1 MPHRWKTTF
10 TLATFL
16 AFLGGCGS
24 ETIVHESAS
33 SQSFDWNLPK
43 RVYPPRVP
51 SDNPMTEAKVALG
64 RHLFYDTRLSANE
77 TQSCSTCHLQQYAFA
92 DKNQVGIG
100 STGEHHTR
108 NPQHLANAGY
118 YTTYTWA
125 NPALGTL
132 ERQII
137 IPITGDAPV
146 ELGVTEGNEEEVL
159 ERFRS
164 DIAYQQMFADAF
176 PGVDNPFRLHYVV
189 KALASFIRTLNSFN
203 SPYDRY
209 LRGEPDA
216 LSEAQKRGMAL
227 FMGEKAECFHCHDGI
242 NFSDSTANEK
252 SFYINQFFHNI
263 GLYNLDGMEGN
274 GAYPLDNQGLYE
286 ITMEPADRGKFKAP
300 SLRNV
305 EVTSPYMH
313 DGSMATLEEVIELH
327 SRGGRL
333 IEEGEYA
340 GDGSQNPNR
349 SDLVTAKN
357 FTEQE
362 KSDLVAF
369 LKALTDESFLTDPDL
384 SSPFGEQ

>member
-1 MPHRWKTTF
+1 MKLH
-10 TLATFL
+10 LAVLT
-16 AFLGGCGS
+16 AFLLLLTGCDS
-24 ETIVHESAS
+24 ETIVHENAS
-33 SQSFDWNLPK
+33 SQAFAWGLPEG
-43 RVYPPRVP
+43 VYPPRVP
-51 SDNPMTEAKVALG
+51 SDNPMNSAKVSLG
-64 RHLFYDTRLSANE
+64 RHLFYDARLSANV
-77 TQSCSTCHLQQYAFA
+77 TQSCSSCHLQRYAFS
-92 DKNQVGIG
+92 DKNRVGIG

-108 NPQHLANAGY
+108 NPQHLSNAGY
-118 YTTYTWA
+118 YTSYTWA

-146 ELGVTEGNEEEVL
+146 ELGVTEEYEEEVL
-159 ERFRS
+159 GRFR
-164 DIAYQQMFADAF
+164 DDQLYQNLFAEAF
-176 PGVDNPFRLHYVV
+176 PDEEESVDIHHIV
-189 KALASFIRTLNSFN
+189 KALAAFIRTLNSFDA
-203 SPYDRY
+203 PYDRY

-216 LSEAQKRGMAL
+216 LSEAQKRGFAL

-252 SFYINQFFHNI
+252 SFYVDQFYHNI
-263 GLYNLDGMEGN
+263 GLYNLDGEGGI
-274 GAYPLDNQGLYE
+274 GAYPQENQGLYE
-286 ITMEPADRGKFKAP
+286 ITLDPADRGKFKAP

-305 EVTSPYMH
+305 EVTAPYMH

-340 GDGSQNPNR
+340 GDGSQNPNI
-349 SDLVTAKN
+349 SDLVSAKS

-369 LKALTDESFLTDPDL
+369 LKALTDERFLTDPDL
-384 SSPFGEQ
+384 SNPFGEE